1 MKILS
6 VELENYRQYKGK
18 QKIEF
23 SSQDSKNFTIFVGAN
38 GAGKTNLLNAITWC
52 LYDREEHLSQTP
64 REMMMNIINEQVLDQ
79 LKPGEKAT
87 ARVRI
92 SLGETTP
99 RLIFEHS
106 VTAKMKLD
114 KGFSLMEEP
123 LHAWF
128 LLPNKSWEESKQP
141 AHTINGLLPQ
151 GIKDFFLFDGEK
163 LDRFFQVGNEEEV
176 KRAILSVSQIDL
188 LDRAMEHLDDKLTQI
203 RRDAKGISP
212 KASDIFSDLE
222 DTKELV
228 EKVKKELEVLR
239 RDKAD
244 TSKNLAEIETRLR
257 ESNVPLVKAFQVQRD
272 GLRVSMDESVERS
285 GRVRGEILNHLVK
298 MGPLIYASK
307 ALKSTLTLVDSKF
320 KSGELPPQIRETF
333 VRSLLNRGHCICGT
347 DISSNGP
354 ERQSLDAL
362 LKVAKYSELE
372 NTVIQGKYVAEQLI
386 GSLTYFSEP
395 LERMEKELRAENE
408 QYERNGILLKEID
421 AKLRGINL
429 DEVATLENQYV
440 ELRAALEDLIKD
452 VSIRE
457 LNLKTLES
465 RVQTLGTEHRNEL
478 EKQRK
483 HGDLLAKIDL
493 CDKGIQLL
501 KSVKEEVVGEVRK
514 TIESKTKDYFLSLIW
529 KKETYVNVKIDS
541 SFRVSVINRLGGES
555 IGSLSAGERQVLAL
569 SFMAA
574 LTKVSGFKAPVV
586 IDTPLGRISGEPKD
600 NIAESLPEY
609 LKDTQVTMLMTDQE
623 YTPSV
628 RQKLSNRVGKEWTLD
643 FDETN
648 FETRV
653 KPYIA

>member
-106 VTAKMKLD
+106 VTAKMKPD

-257 ESNVPLVKAFQVQRD
+257 ESNVPLVKAYQVQRD
-272 GLRVSMDESVERS
+272 GLRISMDESVERS

-395 LERMEKELRAENE
+395 LERMERELRAENE

-421 AKLRGINL
+421 AKL
-429 DEVATLENQYV
+429 
-440 ELRAALEDLIKD
+440 
-452 VSIRE
+452 RE

-628 RQKLSNRVGKEWTLD
+628 RQKLSNRVGREWTLD